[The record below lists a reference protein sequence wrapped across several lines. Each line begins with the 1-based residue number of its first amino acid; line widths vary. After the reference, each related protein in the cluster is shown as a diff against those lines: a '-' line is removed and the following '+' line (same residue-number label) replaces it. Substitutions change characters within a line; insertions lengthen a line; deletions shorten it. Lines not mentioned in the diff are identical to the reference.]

1 MAMKIVVF
9 GPERRVGALRGEL
22 VVDLSLAY
30 AKFLRECQNERQAV
44 LLAAALVPGD
54 LAAFI
59 EAGTRALDHTATAL
73 DYLFGEAFDQLGV
86 HGEALVHPASEVH
99 LHAPRPNGARIACAG
114 GNFADHLA
122 GMAAMGLLP
131 GAGAMSIDAAAAR
144 IRDTGIW
151 GFWKVARVT
160 ADPGADVPYPSRAN
174 RLDYEGEVA
183 IILGNQAKDVPAA
196 EAKDLVW
203 GVTLLGDWSI
213 RSPAE
218 PQGPLKFGMAKNFDQ
233 SCSLGPCIVVGELD
247 PSNIDVE
254 TWVNGERRQRFNTRD
269 MVFSY
274 WEYIEYL
281 SRDLTLYPGDII
293 SGGTAAGT
301 AADSSPRMA
310 DGQLAPERF
319 LKAGDVVEIK
329 APAIGTLR
337 ARIVAK

>member
-1 MAMKIVVF
+1 MKIVVF
-9 GPERRVGALRGEL
+9 GPDKRVGALRGEEI
-22 VVDLSLAY
+22 VDLSLAY
-30 AKFLRECQNERQAV
+30 AKFLKERQGERQPT
-44 LLAAALVPGD
+44 LLASALVPSD
-54 LAAFI
+54 LAMFI
-59 EAGTRALDHTATAL
+59 EGGARTLEHAEAALDH
-73 DYLFGEAFDQLGV
+73 LFGDAHDLLGAN
-86 HGEALVHPASEVH
+86 GETLVHKASEVR
-99 LHAPRPNGARIACAG
+99 LHAPRPNGSRIACAG

-131 GAGAMSIDAAAAR
+131 GAGAMSIDEAATR
-144 IRDTGIW
+144 IRESGIW
-151 GFWKVARVT
+151 GFWKVGRA
-160 ADPGADVPYPSRAN
+160 AASPGADVPYPGRAD

-183 IILGNQAKDVPAA
+183 IVLGKQGKDVRAA
-196 EAKDLVW
+196 DAKDLVW

-213 RSPAE
+213 RAPGE

-247 PSNIDVE
+247 ASDIDVE
-254 TWVNGERRQRFNTRD
+254 TWVNGECRQRFNTRE

-310 DGQLAPERF
+310 DGQFAPERF

-329 APAIGTLR
+329 SPAIGTLR
-337 ARIVAK
+337 ARIIAK

>member
-1 MAMKIVVF
+1 VKIVVF
-9 GPERRVGALRGEL
+9 GPDHRVGALRGEL
-22 VVDLSLAY
+22 VADLSLAY
-30 AKFLRECQNERQAV
+30 AKFLKERQNERQATR
-44 LLAAALVPGD
+44 LAAALVPSD
-54 LAAFI
+54 LAMFI
-59 EAGTRALDHTATAL
+59 EGGTRALEHAETAL
-73 DYLFGEAFDQLGV
+73 DHLFGNALDRLGPN
-86 HGEALVHPASEVH
+86 GEALVHKATEVR
-99 LHAPRPNGARIACAG
+99 LHAPRPNGSRIACAG

-131 GAGAMSIDAAAAR
+131 GASAMSIDEAAAR
-144 IRDTGIW
+144 IRQSGIW
-151 GFWKVARVT
+151 GFWKVDRDAAGPDAEVS
-160 ADPGADVPYPSRAN
+160 YPSRAN

-183 IILGNQAKDVPAA
+183 IVLGKQAKDVRADQA
-196 EAKDLVW
+196 RDLVW

-213 RSPAE
+213 RAPAE

-247 PSNIDVE
+247 PANVDVE
-254 TWVNGERRQRFNTRD
+254 TWINGERRQQFNTRD

-310 DGQLAPERF
+310 DGQFAPERF
-319 LKAGDVVEIK
+319 LKAGDVVEIRS
-329 APAIGTLR
+329 PAIGTLR

>member
-1 MAMKIVVF
+1 MKIVVF
-9 GPERRVGALRGEL
+9 GPDRRVGALRGEL
-22 VVDLSLAY
+22 VVDLPLAC
-30 AKFLRECQNERQAV
+30 AKLLKERQGERHPT
-44 LLAAALVPGD
+44 LLASALVPSD
-54 LAAFI
+54 LALFI
-59 EAGTRALDHTATAL
+59 DGGSRTLDHAASALDH
-73 DYLFGEAFDQLGV
+73 LFGDSHDQLGA
-86 HGEALVHPASEVH
+86 HGETLLHKASEVQ
-99 LHAPRPNGARIACAG
+99 LHAPRPNGSRIACAG

-131 GAGAMSIDAAAAR
+131 GAGRMTIDEATAR
-144 IRDTGIW
+144 IRDNGIW
-151 GFWKVARVT
+151 GFWKVDRGNAG
-160 ADPGADVPYPSRAN
+160 PDVEIPYPSRAN

-183 IILGNQAKDVPAA
+183 IVLGKQGKDVAA
-196 EAKDLVW
+196 ADAKDLVW

-213 RSPAE
+213 RAPAE

-247 PSNIDVE
+247 PENIEVE
-254 TWVNGERRQRFNTRD
+254 TWVNGERRQQFNTRD

-310 DGQLAPERF
+310 DGQFAPDRF
-319 LKAGDVVEIK
+319 LKAGDVVEIR
-329 APAIGTLR
+329 APAIGALK